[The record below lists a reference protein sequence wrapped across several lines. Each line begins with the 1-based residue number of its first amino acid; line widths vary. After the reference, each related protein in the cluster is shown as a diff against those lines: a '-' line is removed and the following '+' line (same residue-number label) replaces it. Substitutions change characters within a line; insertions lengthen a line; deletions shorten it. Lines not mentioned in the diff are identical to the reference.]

1 MEAPMMDFLRPQRKL
16 TWRDSPWWRAAVLA
30 LGSGVLMIA
39 VAYPLIAWLTS
50 QLSQLSELKVERL
63 GMVAELGRGSL
74 FLLPYL
80 WTYYFALEWIN
91 RPSRKDLPPQL
102 LERHPR

>member
-1 MEAPMMDFLRPQRKL
+1 
-16 TWRDSPWWRAAVLA
+16 
-30 LGSGVLMIA
+30 

-63 GMVAELGRGSL
+63 SMVEELARGSL

-80 WTYYFALEWIN
+80 WTYYFALELIN
-91 RPSRKDLPPQL
+91 RPSRKDLPRQL
-102 LERHPR
+102 LEHRPR